1 MAGEVGRRSRDAGIF
16 GSNMPLRQGM
26 ELGPGAGT
34 WVREGLYFG
43 KYPDIIRKHCLVQ
56 TTMVVLGVG
65 KRRGLELIGNSEKNL
80 I

>member
-16 GSNMPLRQGM
+16 GSNMQGM

-34 WVREGLYFG
+34 WVREGLYLG

-56 TTMVVLGVG
+56 RTMVVLGVG
-65 KRRGLELIGNSEKNL
+65 KGRGLELIGSSEKNFV
-80 I
+80 